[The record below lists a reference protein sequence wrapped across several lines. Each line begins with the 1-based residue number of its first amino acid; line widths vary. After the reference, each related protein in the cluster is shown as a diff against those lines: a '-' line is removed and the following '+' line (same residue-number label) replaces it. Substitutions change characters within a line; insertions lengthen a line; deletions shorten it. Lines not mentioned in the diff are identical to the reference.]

1 MRMVQLSHDLDLFA
15 NSGAVGRVFE
25 KVGVDFFKRVGFG
38 VEIDF
43 VDVREATGPQELV
56 LG

>member
-1 MRMVQLSHDLDLFA
+1 MVQLSHDLDLFA